1 MIDYREWIRKHFEHL
16 VVTRHSPVSALSGG
30 APGTPNVVGNTTKY
44 MPIQLL
50 PSTMLPAGAL
60 TGQQQQ
66 IHLIPHLY
74 HHQQQQQHHSVA
86 MSSMRHR
93 RVSTSSGDD
102 SEDSKECD
110 ADSTSP
116 STGSNTHVIVSG
128 GSGGGGVVLGGPA
141 GNMATSA
148 NIHTAARM
156 DT

>member
-16 VVTRHSPVSALSGG
+16 VVTRHSPVSTLSG

-74 HHQQQQQHHSVA
+74 HHQQQQHHSVA

-128 GSGGGGVVLGGPA
+128 GSGGGVVLGGPA